1 MNGLRRLV
9 ERWRLLADIGLHRHG
24 PWWLLLAGV
33 VALLVSVAGVVIPR
47 QESELAA
54 RLALL
59 SELQVQTASRHD
71 GQDEAPALV
80 PVPEQHYATF
90 QDTLASEGDILASIK
105 AVLDAATSHQL
116 LATRAEYLRGR
127 DAHAQAEFVQMT
139 VPVKGRYPDVRRW
152 IEEILASQPHLAVNE
167 LGFKREEIGVDRI
180 EAKVRLTLWHRP
192 AKVAARLADPGPVE
206 R

>member
-1 MNGLRRLV
+1 MSDLRRFV
-9 ERWRLLADIGLHRHG
+9 ERGRLRADIGLHRHG
-24 PWWLLLAGV
+24 PWWLLLAAV
-33 VALLVSVAGVVIPR
+33 IAFLVSVAGVVIPH

-59 SELQVQTASRHD
+59 SELQVRASR
-71 GQDEAPALV
+71 QDEAPTPAPVALS
-80 PVPEQHYATF
+80 EQHYATF
-90 QDTLASEGDILASIK
+90 QDTLAAEGDVLASIK
-105 AVLDAATSHQL
+105 AVLDAALSHQL
-116 LATRAEYLRGR
+116 LATHAEYLRGR

-152 IEEILASQPHLAVNE
+152 VEEILARQPHLAVNE

-192 AKVAARLADPGPVE
+192 GNVAVRLADPGPVE